1 MGADMNKINQLLEHL
16 NISQV
21 FIAGQIPTDMI
32 NFCEENPE
40 KVSGIGLIGTTE
52 IDSSPFKSHGHRTII
67 ISSNKGITHS
77 AASNLKSDIP
87 EVRNLELKDYE
98 ILPWTD
104 IALDRASELVEG
116 LTTFFYGLNC
126 NETTTHKATSEGK
139 IDDIYYTIKG
149 VGPPLVLLPFML
161 SAAQWDPVIEEL
173 SKSFTVIV
181 ASGPSLGFIP
191 TLEGRASLPTYK
203 SMFSTLLSFMEVPNH
218 GKLLEL
224 GCGTGALCRQA
235 MKLRP
240 DLAVT
245 GADINKYLLNGAYQ
259 LAEIEDIKVNT
270 YFNCPNI
277 SKDEY
282 AGPGEFN
289 ITFSDATKIP
299 FPDNFFDAVY
309 SVTVLEECD
318 ANQALK
324 EIYRVVK
331 PGGSIGVVVRAID
344 MPQWLDLSVD
354 DELWR
359 KIIIPPQ
366 LISPSGVADKSLYS
380 RVANANFKN
389 LVMFPYLFSATR
401 KADPKIYDWYLRR
414 VYQPLMDMEKAEL
427 DAAKNQASEEDG
439 LIYSQP
445 LHCCVGWK

>member
-32 NFCEENPE
+32 SFCEENPE

-203 SMFSTLLSFMEVPNH
+203 SMFSTLLSFMEVPNN

-245 GADINKYLLNGAYQ
+245 GADINKYFLNGAYQ
-259 LAEIEDIKVNT
+259 LAEIKDIKVNT

-331 PGGSIGVVVRAID
+331 P
-344 MPQWLDLSVD
+344 
-354 DELWR
+354 ELWR

-366 LISPSGVADKSLYS
+366 LISPSGVADNSLYS

-414 VYQPLMDMEKAEL
+414 VYQPLMNMEKRNSMPQ
-427 DAAKNQASEEDG
+427 KIRQVRKMG
-439 LIYSQP
+439 LFIHNRSIVVW
-445 LHCCVGWK
+445 VGNRSFLIAI

>member
-1 MGADMNKINQLLEHL
+1 
-16 NISQV
+16 
-21 FIAGQIPTDMI
+21 
-32 NFCEENPE
+32 
-40 KVSGIGLIGTTE
+40 
-52 IDSSPFKSHGHRTII
+52 
-67 ISSNKGITHS
+67 
-77 AASNLKSDIP
+77 
-87 EVRNLELKDYE
+87 
-98 ILPWTD
+98 
-104 IALDRASELVEG
+104 
-116 LTTFFYGLNC
+116 
-126 NETTTHKATSEGK
+126 
-139 IDDIYYTIKG
+139 
-149 VGPPLVLLPFML
+149 LVLLPFML

-203 SMFSTLLSFMEVPNH
+203 SMFSTLLSFMEVPNN

-235 MKLRP
+235 IKSRP

-259 LAEIEDIKVNT
+259 LAEIDDIKVNT
-270 YFNCPNI
+270 YFNCPII
-277 SKDEY
+277 SKSKY
-282 AGPGEFN
+282 AMPGEFN
-289 ITFSDATKIP
+289 LTFSDATKMP
-299 FPDNFFDAVY
+299 FPDDFFDAVY

-331 PGGSIGVVVRAID
+331 PGGAIGVVVRAID

-380 RVANANFKN
+380 RVANANFRN

-414 VYQPLMDMEKAEL
+414 VYQPLMDMEKVEL
-427 DAAKNQASEEDG
+427 DAAKNRASEEDG